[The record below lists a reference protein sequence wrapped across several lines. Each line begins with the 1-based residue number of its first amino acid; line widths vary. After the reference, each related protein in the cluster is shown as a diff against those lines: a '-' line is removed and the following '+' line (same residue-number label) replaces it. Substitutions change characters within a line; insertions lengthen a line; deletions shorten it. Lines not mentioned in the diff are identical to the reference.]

1 MAIGPSD
8 MSVRHTNKE
17 NQKIVMIDFFIFVR
31 ESCKETTYSRS
42 QGIVIS
48 YSLGFLPH
56 FSPSEKEKEKAY
68 FFFTKFY
75 LVHPTQPDK

>member
-1 MAIGPSD
+1 
-8 MSVRHTNKE
+8 
-17 NQKIVMIDFFIFVR
+17 MIDFFIFVR

-56 FSPSEKEKEKAY
+56 SSPSEKEKEKAY
-68 FFFTKFY
+68 FFLQNFILSIRHNLINKAFSKIFGN
-75 LVHPTQPDK
+75 LDEI